1 MMKLKRRKQADVI
14 LGKGNRITKL
24 TRFQQQHRRERPQK
38 RLQGKDAGVVPSKV
52 VEPSEATSP
61 FKSRKEKKEK
71 ADHINVNFH
80 TACRK

>member
-38 RLQGKDAGVVPSKV
+38 RLQGKDVGVILNKAA
-52 VEPSEATSP
+52 EPSEATSE
-61 FKSRKEKKEK
+61 FKKKKRKK

-80 TACRK
+80 TVCRK